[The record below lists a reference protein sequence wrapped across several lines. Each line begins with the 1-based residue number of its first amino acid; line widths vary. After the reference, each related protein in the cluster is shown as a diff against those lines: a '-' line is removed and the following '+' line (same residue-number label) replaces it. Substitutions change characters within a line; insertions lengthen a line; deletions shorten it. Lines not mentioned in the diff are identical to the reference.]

1 MKLAMRKR
9 LLEWCPQPKNTI
21 PTSHVRISKSI
32 LVSALAAEILLL
44 LIIPI
49 TYFALFAPKPPI
61 NLNQEFPLS
70 NEEIK
75 SAWPNLP
82 TAQQIVN
89 TGMYACFDTRE
100 YLVSPNSDASHIY
113 LTSKPHYWD
122 NTSISFNIQN
132 TTATNTP
139 DFLFGGL
146 TPRVYHI
153 FLQFNDTVWVE
164 VPQTYLTDTSH
175 PPSLPLDQQ
184 HGFLGTGLPASYTVF
199 AVVVVV
205 ATALAC
211 IGYVVSTRKSHANV

>member
-1 MKLAMRKR
+1 M
-9 LLEWCPQPKNTI
+9 TT
-21 PTSHVRISKSI
+21 PTSHVRISRSI
-32 LVSALAAEILLL
+32 LVSALVAEILLL

-75 SAWPNLP
+75 TAWPNLP

-89 TGMYACFDTRE
+89 SGMYASFDTRE
-100 YLVSPNSDASHIY
+100 YIVSPNSDSSHIY

-122 NTSISFNIQN
+122 NTSIGFTIQN

-139 DFLFGGL
+139 NFLFGGL
-146 TPRVYHI
+146 NPRLYHI

-164 VPQTYLTDTSH
+164 IPQTYLTDTSH
-175 PPSLPLDQQ
+175 SPLLPSDQQ
-184 HGFLGTGLPASYTVF
+184 EGFLGTGLPTIYAVIAV
-199 AVVVVV
+199 AVVA
-205 ATALAC
+205 ATTIAGLCYLSMTA
-211 IGYVVSTRKSHANV
+211 RRPRAM

>member
-1 MKLAMRKR
+1 M
-9 LLEWCPQPKNTI
+9 TI

-44 LIIPI
+44 LVIPI
-49 TYFALFAPKPPI
+49 TYFALFAPKPAI

-75 SAWPNLP
+75 TAWPNLP

-89 TGMYACFDTRE
+89 SGMYACFDTRE

-122 NTSISFNIQN
+122 NASLSFAIQN
-132 TTATNTP
+132 TTSTNIP
-139 DFLFGGL
+139 NFLFGGL
-146 TPRVYHI
+146 TPRLYHI

-175 PPSLPLDQQ
+175 PPTLPSDQLQ
-184 HGFLGTGLPASYTVF
+184 GFMGTGLPTSYAVF
-199 AVVVVV
+199 AFVVVVT
-205 ATALAC
+205 TALAC
-211 IGYVVSTRKSHANV
+211 IGYFVSARKKPSRTFN